1 MADYEGYAE
10 VCELLG
16 LDHAPYDII
25 ENSNHKIMKE
35 LATRLIALEK
45 RQDPN
50 EHNSD

>member
-16 LDHAPYDII
+16 LPHAPYDVI

-35 LATRLIALEK
+35 LAERLIKLEE
-45 RQDPN
+45 RDN
-50 EHNSD
+50 AE